1 MKKKL
6 LSAILVAAMA
16 CTMFTACGKKEET
29 NKTTQKEE
37 VVQEN
42 VADTQEATEVEE
54 SREGMLKSYFTGLWI
69 DENLAKQRPIAL
81 MVENTSAALP
91 QYGLNKAD
99 IVYEVPVEGG
109 ITRCMAVF
117 QDYSGMEKLGNV
129 RSCRHYFCYFA
140 KEYDSIYVHA
150 GASRYAYDGIL
161 ASGYIED
168 IDGITGKGGTY
179 FFRDSSEGKVAPHN
193 YYTSSEKVAKAIE
206 AYGYNTS
213 LPEDF
218 KSHFIFAKEE
228 EQNMLENGVDAAV
241 VKLYYYAPDAYW
253 VYNSEDARYYRH
265 EFDQKQMDGNDG
277 KQVSTK
283 NIIIQNTKSGPLDDE
298 GRLDFSTMAGGT
310 GYYIT
315 NGKCIE
321 INWTRDSEYDI
332 THYYDK
338 DGNEITVNPGNTWIE
353 VIENGNAKKN
363 KIFSTVE
370 EFEKK

>member
-42 VADTQEATEVEE
+42 VADTQEPTEVEE

-129 RSCRHYFCYFA
+129 RSCRHYFCYF
-140 KEYDSIYVHA
+140 
-150 GASRYAYDGIL
+150 
-161 ASGYIED
+161 YIFYCE
-168 IDGITGKGGTY
+168 
-179 FFRDSSEGKVAPHN
+179 
-193 YYTSSEKVAKAIE
+193 
-206 AYGYNTS
+206 
-213 LPEDF
+213 
-218 KSHFIFAKEE
+218 IFT
-228 EQNMLENGVDAAV
+228 
-241 VKLYYYAPDAYW
+241 
-253 VYNSEDARYYRH
+253 H
-265 EFDQKQMDGNDG
+265 
-277 KQVSTK
+277 
-283 NIIIQNTKSGPLDDE
+283 NIITLPL
-298 GRLDFSTMAGGT
+298 F
-310 GYYIT
+310 
-315 NGKCIE
+315 
-321 INWTRDSEYDI
+321 
-332 THYYDK
+332 
-338 DGNEITVNPGNTWIE
+338 
-353 VIENGNAKKN
+353 
-363 KIFSTVE
+363 
-370 EFEKK
+370 